1 MSLMSS
7 FRRSRRALRSAS
19 MRLPSS
25 GQRSWRP
32 LLWKSKPSGPMAPP
46 GLPSGRGSR
55 PDRSR
60 TCLRAITV
68 VVGCNLVPCL
78 VARSNTVPEAGF
90 SYKVGACGAA
100 PAGCNSR

>member
-7 FRRSRRALRSAS
+7 FRRSRRSTRAEKRKHEAAIKRSAE
-19 MRLPSS
+19 LEAAA
-25 GQRSWRP
+25 
-32 LLWKSKPSGPMAPP
+32 LESKPNWPMAPP

-78 VARSNTVPEAGF
+78 VARSNTVPVTGF
-90 SYKVGACGAA
+90 SYKG
-100 PAGCNSR
+100 